1 MTNSMRELKKN
12 PDTILKEVRLL
23 RPLVHQITNSVSS
36 HIQADVTAM
45 LGGCP
50 VMSCLMDEAAEIS
63 EKSDALLVN
72 IGTPHR
78 DTYDVI
84 SESMRIAERRRIPAV
99 LDIVGYGFTDFRR
112 RLTESLLERFNFS
125 VIKGNRGEISSLAG
139 KGPGPKGVSA
149 FWHSGDDITEIT
161 EALAKRYN
169 CVVFCTGASDCLSDA
184 SSSVTLSGGNPMTGV
199 LSGMGCALGSVT
211 ALFSAAAEPFDA
223 SFAALCSFRAAGE
236 AAFKTARGPASF
248 YTAFI
253 DALFALAEQGF
264 GYWGNFID

>member
-149 FWHSGDDITEIT
+149 FGHSGDDITEIT

-253 DALFALAEQGF
+253 DALFALAEHGF

>member
-1 MTNSMRELKKN
+1 MHELKKN
-12 PDTILKEVRLL
+12 PDIILKEVRLL

-36 HIQADVTAM
+36 HIQANVTAI

-50 VMSCLMDEAAEIS
+50 VMSCLMDEAAEIA

-112 RLTESLLERFNFS
+112 RLAESLLERFNFS

-139 KGPGPKGVSA
+139 KGPGPKGVNA
-149 FWHSGDDITEIT
+149 LGHSGDDMASITET
-161 EALAKRYN
+161 LAKRYN
-169 CVVFCTGASDCLSDA
+169 CVVFCTGDKDCLSDGTYSA
-184 SSSVTLSGGNPMTGV
+184 SFSGGSPMTGI

-211 ALFSAAAEPFDA
+211 ALFSAAAGPFDA
-223 SFAALCSFRAAGE
+223 SFASLCSFRAAGE
-236 AAFKTARGPASF
+236 AAFKTARCPASF
-248 YTAFI
+248 YAAFV
-253 DALFALAEQGF
+253 DALFMLSEHGF
-264 GYWGNFID
+264 GYWGNFIDER